1 MNEDKLNQI
10 LRSAR
15 VPERPDEYW
24 GGFPGS
30 VIKRLQV
37 ERKVPVRSGPWRLA
51 AALVAAVAC
60 GLFLGFV
67 LWHRFSPQEDR
78 FVALRDGRVLREMQA
93 EYPGRLQAIIQDG
106 SGVHTQLSEAANIS
120 MSNPVLLEIRD
131 GRDHRVIVTFS
142 GQVVQCGGRSVMVL
156 SDVGGEVMLVGEGF
170 FWSRE
175 ASTGLKETVH
185 IQAEPFP
192 NVRTHAG
199 PPSPL

>member
-1 MNEDKLNQI
+1 MAGVRRAPPVGKGAEGWGDPTMNEDKLNQI

-142 GQVVQCGGRSVMVL
+142 GQVVQCGGRSVMVHPPYENL
-156 SDVGGEVMLVGEGF
+156 RRPLDAFPRRRLF
-170 FWSRE
+170 
-175 ASTGLKETVH
+175 
-185 IQAEPFP
+185 EP
-192 NVRTHAG
+192 G
-199 PPSPL
+199 